1 MSRVIKGQMSQG
13 NVSWM
18 KRSMILESKCP
29 LQQENLL
36 NTVSEW
42 HHSIERIRDMG
53 QFEFLVTFS
62 TQEELKITNLTN
74 SELPINKLVSNDSE
88 DKNISTKNI

>member
-1 MSRVIKGQMSQG
+1 MSRVRQG
-13 NVSWM
+13 HMNQENVSWM

-29 LQQENLL
+29 LQQEDLS

-42 HHSIERIRDMG
+42 HDSIERIRDMG

-74 SELPINKLVSNDSE
+74 SELPIYKLVSNDSE

>member
-1 MSRVIKGQMSQG
+1 
-13 NVSWM
+13 
-18 KRSMILESKCP
+18 
-29 LQQENLL
+29 
-36 NTVSEW
+36 
-42 HHSIERIRDMG
+42 MG